1 MKNLPLAVF
10 VLSATIWTNAF
21 AENRWLVGGAVG
33 LASFDDEVDV
43 VDTGNLFLKFGY
55 GIGDHLE
62 LGASY
67 GITLFTDD
75 INNVDHDLDIG
86 MLYIK
91 GKLPIND
98 NSQVYLMLGATRIK
112 LTEAIRDS
120 SLEIE
125 DEGRGVGVGVEVR
138 GGHSFG
144 YSAEYVI
151 YYDDDEFDR
160 TDIDVTSTGFNF
172 GFVKYF

>member
-1 MKNLPLAVF
+1 MKNLSLAVF
-10 VLSATIWTNAF
+10 VLSAIIWTNAF

-43 VDTGNLFLKFGY
+43 VDNVNLFLKFGY

-125 DEGRGVGVGVEVR
+125 DEGTGF
-138 GGHSFG
+138 GHSFG